1 MKQFKVFASIT
12 RRDADSIERYLND
25 IGKIG
30 LLSIDEEVSLTTK
43 IRNGDEAAMQKL
55 IRCNLRFVVSV
66 AKKYQ
71 ESGMKLADLISEGN
85 FGLIKAAR
93 HFDHTRGFRFISF
106 AVWWIRQSILLA
118 IVNQKRLVRLPC
130 NQVVDINRINK
141 AVMRLEQKL
150 ERTPTFEELAEHTAI
165 PEDKIAY
172 CLDRSFLPYSLDRVV
187 NEVSGITL
195 MDTLSDQNIPGSDH
209 LTYSTSLSA
218 DLIRALN
225 MLPKRE
231 RKIIMLF
238 YGINGHAQTSLEDM
252 EPIFNLGRERIR
264 QLKDKA
270 RRTLT
275 LKFNNSPS
283 NYFKRDYK

>member
-1 MKQFKVFASIT
+1 MKQFKVIASIT

-30 LLSIDEEVSLTTK
+30 LLSIEEEVSLTTK
-43 IRNGDEAAMQKL
+43 IRDGDEAAMQKL

-130 NQVVDINRINK
+130 NQVVDINRINN
-141 AVMRLEQKL
+141 AVRRLEQKL
-150 ERTPTFEELAEHTAI
+150 ERMPTSEELAEHTAI
-165 PEDKIAY
+165 PEDKVAY
-172 CLDRSFLPYSLDRVV
+172 CLDRAFLPYSLDKIV
-187 NEVSGITL
+187 NEVSGVTL
-195 MDTLSDQNIPGSDH
+195 MDTLSDKNIPGSDH
-209 LTYSTSLSA
+209 LTYTTSLSA
-218 DLIRALN
+218 DLISALN
-225 MLPKRE
+225 LLPKRE

-238 YGINGHAQTSLEDM
+238 YGINGHTQTSLEDM

-270 RRTLT
+270 RRTLI

-283 NYFKRDYK
+283 NYFKKGS

>member
-1 MKQFKVFASIT
+1 MKQFKVLTAIT
-12 RRDADSIERYLND
+12 RRDSASTERYLND

-30 LLSIDEEVSLTTK
+30 LLSIEEEVRLTTK
-43 IRNGDEAAMQKL
+43 IRNGDEAAMQEL

-118 IVNQKRLVRLPC
+118 IADQKRLVRLPC
-130 NQVVDINRINK
+130 NQVVHLNRINR
-141 AVMRLEQKL
+141 AVMTLEQKL
-150 ERTPTFEELAEHTAI
+150 ERMPTFGELAEHTAI

-172 CLDRSFLPYSLDRVV
+172 CLDAALLPYSLDRIV

-195 MDTLSDQNIPGSDH
+195 MDTLSDKNVPGTDH
-209 LTYSTSLSA
+209 LTYTTSLSV
-218 DLIRALN
+218 DLIGALN
-225 MLPKRE
+225 LLPKRE

-283 NYFKRDYK
+283 NYFKKDHK